1 MSTRKAAAR
10 RFEEDIANVGVP
22 PKGNQAPP
30 QGNQVHPQEKTQQ
43 HDQVLVIPL
52 AMTDGEIS

>member
-1 MSTRKAAAR
+1 MSTRKAATR

-43 HDQVLVIPL
+43 HDQVLVIP
-52 AMTDGEIS
+52 